1 MRWLALCL
9 VLVAGDAAG
18 VGAFVT
24 GNKLLGWCKAGERA
38 DAATASE
45 TDWMEA
51 SKCRAYTQ
59 AVHDDYAT
67 WRDADII
74 PGDYYCLPN
83 GVIVSQLE
91 RIVVKYLEARPEEL
105 HMAASGLVVLAY
117 MEAFPCN

>member
-1 MRWLALCL
+1 
-9 VLVAGDAAG
+9 
-18 VGAFVT
+18 
-24 GNKLLGWCKAGERA
+24 
-38 DAATASE
+38 
-45 TDWMEA
+45 MEA